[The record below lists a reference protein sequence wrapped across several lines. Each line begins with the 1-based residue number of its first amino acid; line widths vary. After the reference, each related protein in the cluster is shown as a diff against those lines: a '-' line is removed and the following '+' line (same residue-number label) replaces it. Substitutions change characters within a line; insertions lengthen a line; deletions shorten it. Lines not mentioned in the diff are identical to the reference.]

1 LINFFRISLAKRVG
15 YLRLG
20 FSKKLHLVELFTFLE
35 MTSPNL
41 ISILYFCRQLI
52 NVKAVKNT
60 FLFPSF
66 SFLILCMLVLFTT
79 HAKAQFSQESFTEM
93 PASLTELNDE
103 YPNINPFYSQDGKVL
118 WFTKADHPENIGGNG
133 DQDIWKAVKV
143 DGKWKTVGHNKVNI
157 NTDANELVIGTGA
170 SGLIYILRF
179 TQGERESLTTLH
191 AYKISGDTL
200 VKDHFLNIPNI
211 ERYSEYFG
219 FFVAADES
227 YILLSMKGQ
236 FSFGKED
243 LYVIIR
249 RGDGWS
255 EPIHMG
261 AAINSSSFEMSPFM
275 TRDAKHLFFAS
286 GGHGSKGG
294 PDIFVSERLDNSWR
308 TWSKPV
314 SLGSKINT
322 TGFEAYFSLNEAT
335 KMASFISDKGGKVN
349 SIYEVPYQEIDVNP
363 LENETAHYAA
373 SGFIKLEKLP
383 AIRIKLNLM
392 DENNDVVQSVMTS
405 EDGFFNI
412 QAFLPD
418 RNYKIAI
425 DDSIKTDLS
434 KADIFLTNQMG
445 DQMVFMNEKELGM
458 FGFKVLSGSKVEAV
472 EEFESLASKG
482 AIVDK
487 STQISGRVASFGTL
501 NEKVQL
507 KVLDDNNNVVETIE
521 TDEEGYFSFDTK
533 AREKSYFLSVDADG
547 TGLVDVY
554 EIYLTNNSE
563 EDDIV
568 VTKTG
573 QQLFG
578 FRLLNDGRS
587 LGMQTLPELDSE
599 MPEVIYKSFGLK
611 PAGFSDQ
618 LVGFLQM
625 SKLPII
631 DAEIMLLDEN
641 DVVLETTKTDL
652 EGKFA
657 FANILE
663 NGKYSLKLA
672 PEQQKNLDRSEIFL
686 AKNISDVVYYLN
698 DKNAGVF
705 AFQKLAKPESKSISE
720 FQSEV
725 ETGKVV
731 SQKTS
736 LQGKFQYAKL
746 PKVPVKLKLMD
757 DRENVVQ
764 VVEVDVNGE
773 FRFENYTLNRNY
785 FIAVE
790 GGEGLSDIY
799 EIYISGEHK
808 NVLVNRTNKSVYSFK
823 VLPSLGVMLT
833 QSFQDD
839 GSLEVGNK
847 SENVIRPIEYDGLIS
862 ETYLGKKQAYY
873 EFDIEILDQTDY
885 VSMQRIASKANSG
898 YGVIVRFSKEA
909 KTQGG
914 KVELLPLDL
923 DEANGA
929 VKALLNFGV
938 SESAIKVRSNGSD
951 QLIMRVN

>member
-1 LINFFRISLAKRVG
+1 MLLFAVDAK
-15 YLRLG
+15 
-20 FSKKLHLVELFTFLE
+20 S
-35 MTSPNL
+35 
-41 ISILYFCRQLI
+41 
-52 NVKAVKNT
+52 
-60 FLFPSF
+60 
-66 SFLILCMLVLFTT
+66 
-79 HAKAQFSQESFTEM
+79 QFSPDSFKDSPES
-93 PASLTELNDE
+93 LIELNDE

-118 WFTKADHPENIGGNG
+118 WFTKADHPDNVGGDG
-133 DQDIWKAVKV
+133 DQDIWKAIRV
-143 DGKWKTVGHNKVNI
+143 DGKWRSIGHNRINI
-157 NTDANELVIGTGA
+157 NTEANELVIGTGS
-170 SGLIYILRF
+170 SGLVYILRF
-179 TQGERESLTTLH
+179 TQGETESLTTLH

-200 VKDHFLNIPNI
+200 VKDHFLNIPSI
-211 ERYSEYFG
+211 DRYSEYFG

-243 LYVIIR
+243 LYVITR

-255 EPIHMG
+255 EPIHLG
-261 AAINSSSFEMSPFM
+261 AALNSSSFEMSPFM
-275 TRDAKHLFFAS
+275 TRDANYLFFAS
-286 GGHGSKGG
+286 GGHNSQGG
-294 PDIFVSERLDNSWR
+294 PDIFVSKRLDNSWR
-308 TWSKPV
+308 NWSKPI
-314 SLGSKINT
+314 SLGTKINT
-322 TGFEAYFSLNEAT
+322 TGFEAYFSLNEET
-335 KMASFISDKGGKVN
+335 KMAAFISDKGGKVN
-349 SIYEVPYQEIDVNP
+349 SIYEVPYQEVDVNP
-363 LENETAHYAA
+363 LDEETAHYAA

-383 AIRIKLNLM
+383 AMRIKLNLM

-434 KADIFLTNQMG
+434 EADIFLTNQKG
-445 DQMVFMNEKELGM
+445 DQMVFMNENELGI
-458 FGFKVLSGSKVEAV
+458 FGFKVLSGSKVDAV
-472 EEFESLASKG
+472 EEIENLASKG

-507 KVLDDNNNVVETIE
+507 KVLDDKNNVVETIE
-521 TDEEGYFSFDTK
+521 TDDEGYFSFNTK
-533 AREKSYFLSVDADG
+533 AREKSYFLSVDDDG
-547 TGLVDVY
+547 AGLVDVY
-554 EIYLTNNSE
+554 EIYLTNQSE

-578 FRLLNDGRS
+578 FRLLNNGS
-587 LGMQTLPELDSE
+587 TSGMQKLPELDSE
-599 MPEVIYKSFGLK
+599 MPATIYQNFGLK
-611 PAGFSDQ
+611 PAGLSDQ
-618 LVGFLQM
+618 LVGYLKI
-625 SKLPII
+625 SKLPIM

-641 DVVLETTKTDL
+641 DVVLETTTTDL
-652 EGKFA
+652 NGKFS
-657 FANILE
+657 FTNILA

-672 PEQQKNLDRSEIFL
+672 PEQQKELNRSEIFL
-686 AKNISDVVYYLN
+686 AKNITDVVYYIN
-698 DKNAGVF
+698 DKNTGVF
-705 AFQKLAKPESKSISE
+705 AFQKLTKPESKSISD

-725 ETGKVV
+725 ESGKVV

-764 VVEVDVNGE
+764 VVEVDENGE
-773 FRFENYTLNRNY
+773 FKFENYTLNRNY

-823 VLPSLGVMLT
+823 VLPSLNVMLT
-833 QSFQDD
+833 QGFQED
-839 GSLEVGNK
+839 GSLEVANK
-847 SENVIRPIEYDGLIS
+847 SENTIRPIEFDGLIS
-862 ETYLGKKQAYY
+862 ETYLGKKQAYF

-914 KVELLPLDL
+914 KVELLPLDV

-929 VKALLNFGV
+929 VKALINYGV

-951 QLIMRVN
+951 QLIMRIN

>member
-1 LINFFRISLAKRVG
+1 MLLMLATV
-15 YLRLG
+15 
-20 FSKKLHLVELFTFLE
+20 SA
-35 MTSPNL
+35 
-41 ISILYFCRQLI
+41 Q
-52 NVKAVKNT
+52 
-60 FLFPSF
+60 
-66 SFLILCMLVLFTT
+66 
-79 HAKAQFSQESFTEM
+79 AQFSEKSFTES
-93 PASLTELNDE
+93 PTYSSELNDD

-118 WFTKADHPENIGGNG
+118 WFTKADHPSNVGGDG
-133 DQDIWKAVKV
+133 DQDIWKAIKV
-143 DGKWKTVGHNKVNI
+143 DGKWQSVDHKKITI
-157 NTDANELVIGTGA
+157 NTDANELVIGTGGT
-170 SGLIYILRF
+170 GLVYILRF
-179 TQGERESLTTLH
+179 TQGETESLTTLH

-211 ERYSEYFG
+211 DRYSEYFG

-243 LYVIIR
+243 LYVITR
-249 RGDGWS
+249 RGEGWS

-275 TRDAKHLFFAS
+275 TRDAKYLFFAS
-286 GGHGSKGG
+286 GGHNSQGG
-294 PDIFVSERLDNSWR
+294 PDIFVSKRLDNSWR
-308 TWSKPV
+308 NWSKPV
-314 SLGSKINT
+314 SLGPKINT
-322 TGFEAYFSLNEAT
+322 TGFEAYFSLNEET
-335 KMASFISDKGGKVN
+335 NMAAFISDKGGKVN
-349 SIYEVPYQEIDVNP
+349 SIYEVPYREVDVNP
-363 LENETAHYAA
+363 LEEETAHYAA

-383 AIRIKLNLM
+383 AMRIKLNLM

-434 KADIFLTNQMG
+434 KADIFLTNQKG

-458 FGFKVLSGSKVEAV
+458 FGFKVLSGSKVDAV

-507 KVLDDNNNVVETIE
+507 NVLDDNNNVVETIE
-521 TDEEGYFSFDTK
+521 TDEEGYFSFNTK
-533 AREKSYFLSVDADG
+533 AREKSYFLSIDG
-547 TGLVDVY
+547 DGAGLVDVY

-578 FRLLNDGRS
+578 FRLLNDGS
-587 LGMQTLPELDSE
+587 ASGMEKLPELDSE
-599 MPEVIYKSFGLK
+599 MPATIYQNFGLK
-611 PAGFSDQ
+611 PAGLSDQ
-618 LVGFLQM
+618 LVGYLQI

-641 DVVLETTKTDL
+641 DAVLETTTTDL
-652 EGKFA
+652 DGKFA
-657 FANILE
+657 FANILA

-672 PEQQKNLDRSEIFL
+672 PEQQKELDKSEIFL
-686 AKNISDVVYYLN
+686 AKNITDVVYYIN
-698 DKNAGVF
+698 DKNTGVF
-705 AFQKLAKPESKSISE
+705 AFQKLAKPESKSIVDL
-720 FQSEV
+720 QNEV

-731 SQKTS
+731 SKKTS

-764 VVEVDVNGE
+764 VVEVDENGE

-785 FIAVE
+785 FIAVD

-823 VLPSLGVMLT
+823 VLPSLNVMLT
-833 QSFQDD
+833 QSFQED
-839 GSLEVGNK
+839 GSIEVENK
-847 SENVIRPIEYDGLIS
+847 SENTIRPIEYDGLIS
-862 ETYLGKKQAYY
+862 ETYLGKKQAYF

-885 VSMQRIASKANSG
+885 VSLQRIAAKANSG

-914 KVELLPLDL
+914 KVELLPLDA

-929 VKALLNFGV
+929 VKALINYGV